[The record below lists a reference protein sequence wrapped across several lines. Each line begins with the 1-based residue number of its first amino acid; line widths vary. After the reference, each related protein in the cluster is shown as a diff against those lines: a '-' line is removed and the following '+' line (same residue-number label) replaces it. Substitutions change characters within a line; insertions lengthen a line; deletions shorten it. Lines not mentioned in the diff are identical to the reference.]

1 MSEIMRVHK
10 ITNQF
15 QLELHADPKIDRRNG
30 MRKQIGT
37 VPLIST
43 GQSIIYAY
51 CNRNKGVNLAMANW
65 LNEITKRFLA
75 VFRTHHKRNGIR
87 DKLIWFNYWFNCIE

>member
-1 MSEIMRVHK
+1 MRVHK

-37 VPLIST
+37 VLLIST

-51 CNRNKGVNLAMANW
+51 RNRSKGVYLAMANW
-65 LNEITKRFLA
+65 LNEIKKRIF
-75 VFRTHHKRNGIR
+75 VPITSEIGSETN
-87 DKLIWFNYWFNCIE
+87 